1 MHKNM
6 LLAGLALSTISFTTS
21 AYALDKND
29 GGQKNENGKSAERKG
44 GSGDARGRSDKA
56 ENKGQSYSAQMAG
69 EKSNA
74 DRKDTNLGGKW
85 SSQGNESSRK
95 DWKND
100 RKADKKDKVDLARGE
115 IERGD
120 DYRMRS
126 VNNGRYSWRAP
137 TYEGCPPGLAKK
149 NNGCLPP
156 GQARK
161 IGRYDDQQS
170 RWFRYSNWFSENR
183 NSDWRYDRGFA
194 YRIDPATNL
203 AQSITPLLGGALF
216 GGNMWPRGYTDYDT
230 TPYYSRYYGAGEN
243 QSIRYAD
250 GAVFRVDPETQ
261 MINSVVGLLTGDR
274 WNVGAPAPQG
284 YDLYNVPANYRDQ
297 YADSSASAYRY
308 NDGRVYEVDPT
319 TLIVRKI
326 IDLVL

>member
-1 MHKNM
+1 MRN
-6 LLAGLALSTISFTTS
+6 LVFLTGVALFTLPLAVAAQAFEKGGG
-21 AYALDKND
+21 DKND
-29 GGQKNENGKSAERKG
+29 SGKSA
-44 GSGDARGRSDKA
+44 GRTDNSNGRA
-56 ENKGQSYSAQMAG
+56 NKGEGKAQSHSSHMVGDQ
-69 EKSNA
+69 SNSGHKA
-74 DRKDTNLGGKW
+74 PRHNAKMQSDDDN
-85 SSQGNESSRK
+85 SSRK

-100 RKADKKDKVDLARGE
+100 RKADKKDDVNLT
-115 IERGD
+115 RGD
-120 DYRMRS
+120 LDRGDNWRMRS
-126 VNNGRYSWRAP
+126 VSNGRYSWNPP
-137 TYEGCPPGLAKK
+137 TYQGCPPGLAKK

-156 GQARK
+156 GQAKK

-183 NSDWRYDRGFA
+183 SSDWRYDRGFA
-194 YRIDPATNL
+194 YRIDPATSL

-216 GGNMWPRGYTDYDT
+216 GGNMWPQGYTDYDA
-230 TPYYSRYYGAGEN
+230 TPYYSRYYGAGDN

-250 GAVFRVDPETQ
+250 GAVFRVDPKTQ
-261 MINSVVGLLTGDR
+261 MINSVVGLLTSDG

-297 YADSSASAYRY
+297 YADSDTSAYRY